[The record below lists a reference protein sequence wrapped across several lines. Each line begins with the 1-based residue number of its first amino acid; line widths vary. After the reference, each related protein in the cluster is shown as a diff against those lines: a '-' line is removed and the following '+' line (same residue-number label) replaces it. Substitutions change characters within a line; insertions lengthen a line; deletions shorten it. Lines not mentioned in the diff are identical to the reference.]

1 MEKQT
6 LTKTGNWIW
15 RDGELSY
22 ADFGKMGRMGKDEHI
37 LYLSSLDEDELG
49 TNDWYILNQYAPH
62 ILTSKKKKEFLSLED
77 EYLPPTEWAEVGD
90 ISFIDKLISTE
101 TSEDTGQ
108 LPTVEELLK
117 EDIGYLKEY
126 LNEFFKN
133 DNNRWEGD
141 LKFSSTVDNF
151 LDATRTY
158 MLIDELTE
166 VHIRT
171 FKLLLS
177 QQNFK

>member
-1 MEKQT
+1 MT
-6 LTKTGNWIW
+6 YI
-15 RDGELSY
+15 
-22 ADFGKMGRMGKDEHI
+22 GRKGYTI
-37 LYLSSLDEDELG
+37 LKSSLSEDELG

-133 DNNRWEGD
+133 VNR
-141 LKFSSTVDNF
+141 LYICIILN
-151 LDATRTY
+151 
-158 MLIDELTE
+158 
-166 VHIRT
+166 
-171 FKLLLS
+171 
-177 QQNFK
+177 

>member
-37 LYLSSLDEDELG
+37 SYLSSLSEDELG

-77 EYLPPTEWAEVGD
+77 EYLSPTEWVKIGD
-90 ISFIDKLISTE
+90 VSFIDKLISTE

-117 EDIGYLKEY
+117 EDVGYLKDY
-126 LNEFFKN
+126 LNEFFKY
-133 DNNRWEGD
+133 DNLNWESD
-141 LKFSSTVDNF
+141 LRFARTVEPFIEN
-151 LDATRTY
+151 TRNY
-158 MLIDELTE
+158 MLIDELSE
-166 VHIRT
+166 AHIRA
-171 FKLLLS
+171 FKLLI
-177 QQNFK
+177 FKK